1 MSKFNRTKIVATIG
15 PATQDEK
22 TLKKIIQAGVDVCRF
37 NFSHADYDVLK
48 EVYKLIKKIN
58 IEVQQHTAV
67 LADLQGPKIR
77 TGEMQDGEI
86 RIKNGSIIKVQA
98 APVVGTPEVISINYK
113 KLPQEVSVGDRI
125 LLDDGKLVLQVTEA
139 GSKSFFKAKVIQGGL
154 LKPRKGV
161 NLPNTEISL
170 PCLSTKDKK
179 DLEFALALGVE
190 WVALSFVRSADDI
203 KELRKLIKKHK
214 AEAKII
220 AKIEKP
226 EAIEDIDNIIA
237 EADGLMV
244 ARGDL
249 GIEVPYQDVPILQ
262 KMMIKKCLKHSK
274 PIIVATQ
281 MMESMMENIHPSRA
295 EVNDVAN
302 SVLDGA
308 DAVMLSGE
316 TSVGKHPVKVI
327 ETMSNICDKVERF
340 GDIYNPNITPSF
352 TESRMISDNICETAA
367 NMAKRS
373 DVKAILTMSNS
384 GYSAMKIASFRPKSN
399 IYVFTDNHR
408 VLNTVN
414 LVWGVRGFYYD
425 KYASTDETIQDIKQ
439 ILKDQRLVKNGDI
452 VINIASMPIE
462 LRGMTNTIKMS
473 HIQGKK

>member
-1 MSKFNRTKIVATIG
+1 M
-15 PATQDEK
+15 
-22 TLKKIIQAGVDVCRF
+22 
-37 NFSHADYDVLK
+37 
-48 EVYKLIKKIN
+48 
-58 IEVQQHTAV
+58 
-67 LADLQGPKIR
+67 
-77 TGEMQDGEI
+77 
-86 RIKNGSIIKVQA
+86 
-98 APVVGTPEVISINYK
+98 
-113 KLPQEVSVGDRI
+113 
-125 LLDDGKLVLQVTEA
+125 
-139 GSKSFFKAKVIQGGL
+139 
-154 LKPRKGV
+154 KPRKGV

-226 EAIEDIDNIIA
+226 EAIEDINNIIA

-308 DAVMLSGE
+308 DAVML
-316 TSVGKHPVKVI
+316 
-327 ETMSNICDKVERF
+327 
-340 GDIYNPNITPSF
+340 
-352 TESRMISDNICETAA
+352 
-367 NMAKRS
+367 
-373 DVKAILTMSNS
+373 
-384 GYSAMKIASFRPKSN
+384 
-399 IYVFTDNHR
+399 
-408 VLNTVN
+408 
-414 LVWGVRGFYYD
+414 
-425 KYASTDETIQDIKQ
+425 
-439 ILKDQRLVKNGDI
+439 
-452 VINIASMPIE
+452 
-462 LRGMTNTIKMS
+462 
-473 HIQGKK
+473 

>member
-15 PATQDEK
+15 PATQDIE
-22 TLKKIIQAGVDVCRF
+22 TLRKIIKEGVDVCRF
-37 NFSHADYDVLK
+37 NFSHANYDILK
-48 EVYKLIKKIN
+48 EVYKSIKQIN
-58 IEVQQHTAV
+58 IEVQQHTAI

-77 TGEMQDGEI
+77 TGEMHNDEVHLK
-86 RIKNGSIIKVQA
+86 KNSIVKIQA
-98 APVVGTPEVISINYK
+98 NPVIGTSETFSINYK
-113 KLPQEVSVGDRI
+113 KLPQEVKVGDRI
-125 LLDDGKLVLQVTEA
+125 LLDDGKLVVKVIEA
-139 GSKSFFKAKVIQGGL
+139 GNKQYFKAKVIQGGS

-170 PCLSTKDKK
+170 PCLSAKDKK
-179 DLEFALALGVE
+179 DLAFALELGAE
-190 WVALSFVRSADDI
+190 WVALSFVRSAEDI
-203 KELRKLIKKHK
+203 KELKRLIKRLKG
-214 AEAKII
+214 EAKII

-226 EAIEDIDNIIA
+226 EAIEDIDSIIQ

-262 KMMIKKCLKHSK
+262 KMMIKKCQKHAK

-281 MMESMMENIHPSRA
+281 LMESMMENIHPSRA

-316 TSVGKHPVKVI
+316 TSVGKHPVKVV
-327 ETMSNICDKVERF
+327 ETMRNICAKVENL
-340 GDIYNPNITPSF
+340 GDIYNPDFQPAYR
-352 TESRMISDNICETAA
+352 EERMISDNICQTAA
-367 NMAKRS
+367 NMAKRT

-439 ILKDQRLVKNGDI
+439 ILKQHRLVKNDDT

-462 LRGMTNTIKMS
+462 QRGMANTIKMS
-473 HIQGKK
+473 KIVNKK